1 MKHFS
6 KKQIVLGVLLA
17 LILALNIYY
26 LQMKSGYYVDEGM
39 TLFLSNG
46 NYNGAV
52 TSQADGNLYDF
63 LEKFVFK
70 DSVSA
75 TISNLFSMLSEL
87 VSAGNYSKEGTVEWY
102 DAARSLLQGHRT
114 WVNGQ
119 ELFEQLTAS
128 RGERFQYAQVYI
140 NQAMDVHPP
149 LYYLLVHTVFSLF
162 PGTYSDAYLFVINII
177 ALLGSCVVLYKTS
190 KIISQNS
197 LIAMLS
203 VVIFGF
209 SQGFVSCTLYFR
221 MYALFTLFA
230 LLTVYIHLRMEQKEY
245 VLSKKLSR
253 MLVLIIVLGF
263 YTHYYY
269 IIFLFPF
276 FAITVLKLLL
286 GKEKVKL
293 INYIKKMILA
303 GFISLVIWPLS
314 LYHILFGYRGTE
326 AVANVIAD
334 GLMTRMKNY
343 YHVLIRAF
351 FYNSGCF
358 FFIML
363 TVGLV
368 LTVFCIKNGLRKR
381 IISLC
386 DVLFPCLFYFVIVNQ
401 IAPSQSDRYIMCIY
415 PVISLLLACV
425 VTKAI
430 ETVARIDKVKNV
442 LVIAVSGAIMIC
454 AICVIKPNYLYLEK
468 REGILGLTQDPS
480 QLNCL
485 MIADDDWRGF
495 PEAVKLSRFNQ
506 IMVLG
511 QTELEDLKKEKPA
524 NTETDMIIYVL
535 KELDQDAMLQQA
547 CSSLEFDFSMI
558 ENISSDLEGFNAY
571 LVEAEAN

>member
-1 MKHFS
+1 M
-6 KKQIVLGVLLA
+6 KQISKNRIILGILLV

-70 DSVSA
+70 DGVAA
-75 TISNLFSMLSEL
+75 TISNLYSMLREL

-102 DAARSLLQGHRT
+102 DAARNLLQGHRT
-114 WVNGQ
+114 WMDGQ
-119 ELFEQLTAS
+119 DLFEQLTAS
-128 RGERFQYAQVYI
+128 RGERFQYIQVYL

-149 LYYLLVHTVFSLF
+149 FYYLLIHTVFSLF
-162 PGTYSDAYLFVINII
+162 PGTYSDAYLFAVNMI

-190 KIISQNS
+190 KLISQNFR
-197 LIAMLS
+197 LPFLS

-209 SQGFVSCTLYFR
+209 SQGFVSCALYFR
-221 MYALFTLFA
+221 MYAIFTLFA
-230 LLTVYIHLRMEQKEY
+230 LLTVYIHLRMELEGYQF
-245 VLSKKLSR
+245 SRKLSR
-253 MLVLIIVLGF
+253 MLIVTIVLGF

-276 FAITVLKLLL
+276 FAITVLRLLFE
-286 GKEKVKL
+286 KEKAKL
-293 INYIKKMILA
+293 IQYIKKLILA
-303 GFISLVIWPLS
+303 GIISLVIWPLS

-326 AVANVIAD
+326 AVANVMAG
-334 GLMTRMKNY
+334 GLITRMKNY

-351 FYNSGCF
+351 FYNSGWF
-358 FFIML
+358 FLIVL
-363 TVGLV
+363 AVGLGA
-368 LTVFCIKNGLRKR
+368 TIFCVKKGLGKK

-386 DVLFPCLFYFVIVNQ
+386 EILFSCLFYLVIVNQ

-415 PVISLLLACV
+415 PVISLLLACIITKAVEV
-425 VTKAI
+425 VTK
-430 ETVARIDKVKNV
+430 TDKVKNI
-442 LVIAVSGAIMIC
+442 LAIAVSVVIMTC
-454 AICVIKPNYLYLEK
+454 AICVIQPNYLYLEK
-468 REGILGLTQDPS
+468 GEGVLGITQDPS

-495 PEAVKLSRFNQ
+495 PEAVNLSRFNQ
-506 IMVLG
+506 VMVLG

-535 KELDQDAMLQQA
+535 KELDQEAMLQQA
-547 CSSLEFDFSMI
+547 CSSLEFDLSMT
-558 ENISSDLEGFNAY
+558 ENISSDLEDFNAY
-571 LVEAEAN
+571 LVDVEAN